1 MSRTIEI
8 LSFQNF
14 YNVLKT
20 CSAGR
25 KNFFDTLSRGVPYGG
40 HLCFLILSIEQ
51 MFDILALF
59 PIERTHEEV
68 KRVEQTF
75 GSFLR
80 EKRIARGLTLR
91 GMAAKLDLSPVYMSN
106 IENDRRAAPSQEY
119 LERMAMLLQLDK
131 PEREW
136 LLDLAAKSK
145 QNRVSAD
152 LPDYIMDREIVR
164 AALRTAREADATDQ
178 EWQDFIDRIN
188 RRMRSSGEDS
198 DTKA

>member
-1 MSRTIEI
+1 
-8 LSFQNF
+8 
-14 YNVLKT
+14 
-20 CSAGR
+20 
-25 KNFFDTLSRGVPYGG
+25 
-40 HLCFLILSIEQ
+40 
-51 MFDILALF
+51 
-59 PIERTHEEV
+59 
-68 KRVEQTF
+68 VEQTF

-91 GMAAKLDLSPVYMSN
+91 GMAAKLDLSPVYLSN
-106 IENDRRAAPSQEY
+106 IENDRRPAPTRAY
-119 LERMAMLLQLDK
+119 LERLEQELHLNKAETEQM
-131 PEREW
+131 
-136 LLDLAAKSK
+136 LDLAAKS
-145 QNRVSAD
+145 QNNRVSAD